1 MKISMILF
9 MLMSSMNLFA
19 WELRYSEK
27 GPSMDRAIKIRD
39 EIVMHSEFSSMTT
52 GGGITACEEKTGT
65 PFYDLSEDQKRVSL
79 FVNCAT
85 IYTSHDAD
93 EEILLERFPRNKK
106 YKGVFVDVKNIGI
119 VRPQ

>member
-1 MKISMILF
+1 MKISVVLF
-9 MLMSSMNLFA
+9 LLMSSFNLFA

-27 GPSMDRAIKIRD
+27 GPSMNKVIKIRD

-52 GGGITACEEKTGT
+52 GGGITACEEKSGT
-65 PFYDLSEDQKRVSL
+65 PFYELSEEQKRDSY

-85 IYTSHDAD
+85 IYTSNDAD
-93 EEILLERFPRNKK
+93 EEILLKNFPRNKK